1 MDLISYIVEPFQY
14 GFLLRALAVA
24 VITSIT
30 CPLVGVFVVTRGYG
44 FMGDAMA
51 HAILPGMAAA
61 LIAGLSPWIGMLPSA
76 LVFAFLVGFIV
87 RKTGIQADAASGI
100 MFATL
105 FALGILVM
113 SLWGAQVTVS
123 LEDILLGQLLAV
135 TQSDILVTLGV
146 AFLTLLVFI
155 GYFKG
160 LMFVSFDPVGAE
172 VAGIRVERVDY
183 LLLALISVVV
193 VVTIQAVG
201 VVLVLAML
209 IAPAAAA
216 TLAAQRVVPTIGFGI
231 LFALIASIV
240 GLYASYYWNLPS
252 GASIAMA
259 SGLIFAIVA
268 LVRRRISRA

>member
-1 MDLISYIVEPFQY
+1 MDVISYITEPFQY
-14 GFLLRALAVA
+14 EFMLRALAVA
-24 VITSIT
+24 MITSIT
-30 CPLVGVFVVTRGYG
+30 CPLVGVFVITRGYG

-51 HAILPGMAAA
+51 HSILPGMALA
-61 LIAGLSPWIGMLPSA
+61 LIAGMSPWFGMLPSA
-76 LVFAFLVGFIV
+76 LVFAFLVGFII
-87 RKTGIQADAASGI
+87 RKTGIQADAAIGI
-100 MFATL
+100 LFATL

-113 SLWGAQVTVS
+113 SLWGAQVTMS
-123 LEDILLGQLLAV
+123 LEDILLGQLLGV

-146 AFLTLLVFI
+146 AFLTLVMFA

-172 VAGIRVERVDY
+172 VAGIHVGRIDY

-201 VVLVLAML
+201 VILVLAML

-216 TLAAQRVVPTIGFGI
+216 TLSAQRVLPTIGFGI

-252 GASIAMA
+252 GASIALT

-268 LVRRRISRA
+268 SIRRRIS